1 MIRSLIVW
9 LVLLALPFQ
18 GFAAAAAMPCA
29 ALTRAASA
37 QPAQAGAVM
46 HRHAAMLHHGHA
58 KPAAA
63 GAGHHAGTD
72 HHAGAKCGS
81 CAACWVGAA
90 MAGASAAIGA
100 QQAPSATIPFDAG
113 HLPSVHPRLPER
125 PPRPLIA

>member
-18 GFAAAAAMPCA
+18 GLAAAAAMPCA
-29 ALTRAASA
+29 ALARTAPA
-37 QPAQAGAVM
+37 QPAQAGAAM

-58 KPAAA
+58 TPGAASD
-63 GAGHHAGTD
+63 GHHAGPD

-81 CAACWVGAA
+81 CSACWVGAA
-90 MAGASAAIGA
+90 MACAGAAIGA

-113 HLPSVHPRLPER
+113 HLPSVHPRLPDR
-125 PPRPLIA
+125 PPRSLNA